1 MRVCRTAE
9 QNTNRRKH
17 HQLPNTMETKYRT
30 LLQAA
35 VMLLVLAL
43 IVINHG
49 GDKGEQSVAQ
59 KSVHARR

>member
-1 MRVCRTAE
+1 
-9 QNTNRRKH
+9 
-17 HQLPNTMETKYRT
+17 METKYRT

-43 IVINHG
+43 VVMNHG
-49 GDKGEQSVAQ
+49 GEKGEQSVAQ